1 MCGIC
6 GILNFGKDG
15 HIDKE
20 ILHRMCNVLEH
31 RGPDD
36 EGYFIG
42 TSDDGQPAGIG
53 LGIKRLSIIDLETG
67 HQPIH
72 NEDGKIWIVYNGEIY
87 NFPEL
92 RAETERRG
100 HQYYT
105 KSDTETIVHLYED
118 YGVNCVKYLRGMF
131 AFGLWDG
138 RKELLLL
145 ARDRLGQKPLVY
157 TVHRGNLI
165 FASEIKSI
173 LEYPD
178 LKRQVD
184 MDALHYYLTYQFVPS
199 PLTMF
204 AGIKK
209 LPPAN
214 ILLCDRKGN
223 IKLQRYWKLNYNNKL
238 KLDEKEYSHRI
249 LDLLK
254 ESTKIR
260 LISDVPL
267 GAFLSGGLDSSAVV
281 GVMSQLVDKPVKTFS
296 VGFQEKSFTELKYAR
311 LVADY
316 FHTEHFEFMVK
327 PSVIDILPRLIWHY
341 NEPFADPS
349 AIPTYYIARETA
361 RYVKVALNG
370 DGGDENFAG
379 YDRYRANKLSTYY
392 TKLPKFI
399 REVIVKG
406 LIRNLPESTKRKDLI
421 KRLKQFVQAS
431 SLSPERRNVKWHSFF
446 DDPEKQNLYSEEMQD
461 RFRDFDTFSYMADI
475 TNQSDGEDFLDKILY
490 TDMMTYLPENLLVKM
505 DIATMAN
512 SLEARSPFLDH
523 KLIEFT
529 AQIPAHLKLKGF
541 TSKYILK
548 KALRNLLP
556 REILHRDKM
565 GFGLPI
571 GEWFRQELK
580 SYVQGVLLDKK
591 CTDRGY
597 FNRETVQR
605 LLDEHIL
612 GRVDHGYRLWILL
625 NLELWH
631 QMFIDGDLK
640 PCTD

>member
-1 MCGIC
+1 
-6 GILNFGKDG
+6 
-15 HIDKE
+15 
-20 ILHRMCNVLEH
+20 MCNVLEH

-36 EGYFIG
+36 EGYYIG
-42 TSDDGQPAGIG
+42 MDNNEKGAGIG

-72 NEDGKIWIVYNGEIY
+72 SEDEKIWIVYNGEVY
-87 NFPEL
+87 NFQEL
-92 RAETERRG
+92 RAETERKG
-100 HQYYT
+100 HHYYT
-105 KSDTETIVHLYED
+105 ETDTETIVHLYEE
-118 YGVNCVKYLRGMF
+118 YGTDCVKHLRGMF
-131 AFGLWDG
+131 AFALWDS
-138 RKELLLL
+138 RRQLLFL

-157 TVHRGNLI
+157 TLHRGNLI

-178 LKRQVD
+178 LKREVNIN
-184 MDALHYYLTYQFVPS
+184 ALHYYLTYQFVPS

-204 AGIKK
+204 EGIKK
-209 LPPAN
+209 LPPAS
-214 ILLCDRKGN
+214 IMTCDREGN
-223 IKLQRYWKLNYNNKL
+223 IEIERYWQLNYKNKL
-238 KLDEKEYSHRI
+238 KLDEREYSRQI
-249 LDLLK
+249 LDLLE
-254 ESTKIR
+254 ESTKLR

-281 GVMSQLVDKPVKTFS
+281 GMMSQLMDKPVKTFS
-296 VGFQEKSFTELKYAR
+296 VGFEEKSFTELKYAR

-327 PSVIDILPRLIWHY
+327 PNVIDILPRLIWHY

-349 AIPTYYIARETA
+349 AIPTYYIARET
-361 RYVKVALNG
+361 RKYVKVALNG

-379 YDRYRANKLSTYY
+379 YDRYKANKLSGYY
-392 TKLPKFI
+392 TKIPKFI
-399 REVIVKG
+399 REVMIKR
-406 LIRNLPESTKRKDLI
+406 LISNLPESAKRKDAI
-421 KRLKQFVQAS
+421 GRLKRFVQAS
-431 SLSPERRNVKWHSFF
+431 SFSPERRNVKWHSFF
-446 DDPEKQNLYSEEMQD
+446 DDQEKQDLYSEELRN
-461 RFRDFDTFSYMADI
+461 RFKNFDSFNYMTDVFD
-475 TNQSDGEDFLDKILY
+475 QSDAEEFLDKILY
-490 TDMMTYLPENLLVKM
+490 TDIMTYLPENLLVKM

-529 AQIPAHLKLKGF
+529 AQIPSNLKLKGF

-548 KALRNLLP
+548 RALKNLLP
-556 REILHRDKM
+556 RKILHRDKM

-571 GEWFRQELK
+571 GEWFRRELR
-580 SYVQGVLLDKK
+580 SYVQAVLLDKR
-591 CTDRGY
+591 CIDRGY
-597 FNRETVQR
+597 FKKDAIQQ
-605 LLDEHIL
+605 LLDEHIF

-631 QMFIDGDLK
+631 RIFIDGDLK

>member
-1 MCGIC
+1 
-6 GILNFGKDG
+6 
-15 HIDKE
+15 
-20 ILHRMCNVLEH
+20 MCNVLEH

-36 EGYFIG
+36 EGYYIG
-42 TSDDGQPAGIG
+42 MDNNEKGAGIG

-72 NEDGKIWIVYNGEIY
+72 SEDEKIWIVYNGEVY
-87 NFPEL
+87 NFQEL
-92 RAETERRG
+92 RAETERKG
-100 HQYYT
+100 HHYYT
-105 KSDTETIVHLYED
+105 ETDTETIVHLYEE
-118 YGVNCVKYLRGMF
+118 YGTDCVKHLRGMF
-131 AFGLWDG
+131 AFALWDS
-138 RKELLLL
+138 RRQLLFL

-157 TVHRGNLI
+157 TLHRGNLI

-178 LKRQVD
+178 LKREVNIN
-184 MDALHYYLTYQFVPS
+184 ALHYYLTYQFVPS

-204 AGIKK
+204 EGIKK
-209 LPPAN
+209 LPPAS
-214 ILLCDRKGN
+214 IMTCDREGN
-223 IKLQRYWKLNYNNKL
+223 IEIERYWQLNYKNKL
-238 KLDEKEYSHRI
+238 KLDEREYSRQI
-249 LDLLK
+249 LDLLE
-254 ESTKIR
+254 ESTKLR

-281 GVMSQLVDKPVKTFS
+281 GMMSQLMDKPVKTFS
-296 VGFQEKSFTELKYAR
+296 VGFDEQSFSELHYAR
-311 LVADY
+311 FVADH
-316 FHTEHFEFMVK
+316 FHTEHFEFIVK
-327 PSVIDILPRLIWHY
+327 PNAIEILPRLIWHY

-349 AIPTYYIARETA
+349 AIPTYYIARETGK
-361 RYVKVALNG
+361 YVKVALNG

-379 YDRYRANKLSTYY
+379 YDRYKANKLSNYY
-392 TKLPKFI
+392 TKIPKFI
-399 REVIVKG
+399 REVMIKR
-406 LIRNLPESTKRKDLI
+406 LISNLPESAKRKDAI
-421 KRLKQFVQAS
+421 GRLKRFVQAS
-431 SLSPERRNVKWHSFF
+431 SFSPERRNVKWHSFF
-446 DDPEKQNLYSEEMQD
+446 DDQEKQDLYSEEL
-461 RFRDFDTFSYMADI
+461 RNRLKNFDSFNYMTDVFD
-475 TNQSDGEDFLDKILY
+475 QSDGEEFLDKILY
-490 TDMMTYLPENLLVKM
+490 TDIMTYLPENLLVKM

-512 SLEARSPFLDH
+512 SLEARSPFLDY

-529 AQIPAHLKLKGF
+529 AQIPSNLKLKGF

-580 SYVQGVLLDKK
+580 SYVQAVLLDKR
-591 CTDRGY
+591 CIDRGY
-597 FNRETVQR
+597 FKKDAIQQ
-605 LLDEHIL
+605 LLDEHIS

>member
-6 GILNFGKDG
+6 GIVNFDKEG
-15 HIDKE
+15 HIDGE
-20 ILHRMCNVLEH
+20 ILKKMCDVLEH

-42 TSDDGQPAGIG
+42 TADNGQPAGIG
-53 LGIKRLSIIDLETG
+53 LGIKRLAIIDLETG
-67 HQPIH
+67 HQPIR

-92 RAETERRG
+92 RAETERKG
-100 HQYYT
+100 HKYYT
-105 KSDTETIVHLYED
+105 KSDTETIIHLYED
-118 YGVNCVKYLRGMF
+118 YGANCVKYLRGMF

-138 RKELLLL
+138 HKEQLLL

-157 TVHRGNLI
+157 TVHQGNLI

-173 LEYPD
+173 LQYPG
-178 LKRQVD
+178 LKCQVD

-204 AGIKK
+204 EGINK
-209 LPPAN
+209 LPPAST
-214 ILLCDRKGN
+214 LLCDRKGN
-223 IKLQRYWKLNYNNKL
+223 IKLQRYWQLNYNNKL
-238 KLDEKEYSHRI
+238 KLDEKEYSRRI
-249 LDLLK
+249 LDLLE
-254 ESTKIR
+254 ESTKMR

-267 GAFLSGGLDSSAVV
+267 GAFLSGGLDSSTVV
-281 GVMSQLVDKPVKTFS
+281 GMMSRLVDKPVKTFS
-296 VGFQEKSFTELKYAR
+296 VGFEEKSFTELKYAR

-327 PSVIDILPRLIWHY
+327 PNVIEILPRLIWHY

-379 YDRYRANKLSTYY
+379 YDRYKANKLSSYY
-392 TKLPKFI
+392 GKLPEFI
-399 REVIVKG
+399 REVIIRRLV
-406 LIRNLPESTKRKDLI
+406 RNLPESTKRKDLI
-421 KRLKQFVQAS
+421 RRLKQFIQAS
-431 SLSPERRNVKWHSFF
+431 SFSPERRNAKWHSFF
-446 DDPEKQNLYSEEMQD
+446 DDDMKQSLYREEMRD
-461 RFRDFDTFSYMADI
+461 RFRNFDTFGYMADI
-475 TNQSDGEDFLDKILY
+475 TSQSNGEDFLDKILY
-490 TDMMTYLPENLLVKM
+490 TDMMTYLPDNLLVKM

-512 SLEARSPFLDH
+512 SLETRSPFLDH

-548 KALRNLLP
+548 KALRDLLP
-556 REILHRDKM
+556 REILHRGKM

-580 SYVQGVLLDKK
+580 GYVREILLHKR
-591 CTDRGY
+591 CIDRGY
-597 FNRETVQR
+597 FEKETVQQ
-605 LLDEHIL
+605 LLEEHIS
-612 GRVDHGYRLWILL
+612 GKVDHGYRLWILL

-640 PCTD
+640 FCTD

>member
-42 TSDDGQPAGIG
+42 TSNNGQPAGIG

-72 NEDGKIWIVYNGEIY
+72 NEDEKIWVVYNGEVY
-87 NFPEL
+87 NFQEL
-92 RAETERRG
+92 RAETERKG
-100 HQYYT
+100 HHYYT

-118 YGVNCVKYLRGMF
+118 YGADCVKYLRGMF

-138 RKELLLL
+138 HRQQLFL

-157 TVHRGNLI
+157 TLHRGNLI

-178 LKRQVD
+178 LKREVNIN
-184 MDALHYYLTYQFVPS
+184 ALHYYLTYQFVPS

-204 AGIKK
+204 EGIKK
-209 LPPAN
+209 LPPAS
-214 ILLCDRKGN
+214 IMTCDREGN
-223 IKLQRYWKLNYNNKL
+223 IEIERYWTPIYKNKL
-238 KLDEKEYSHRI
+238 KLDEEEYCSRI
-249 LDLLK
+249 LDLLR
-254 ESTKIR
+254 ESTKMR

-281 GVMSQLVDKPVKTFS
+281 GMMSQLMDKPVKTFS
-296 VGFQEKSFTELKYAR
+296 VGFDEQSFSELHYAR
-311 LVADY
+311 FVADH
-316 FHTEHFEFMVK
+316 FRTEHFEFIVK
-327 PSVIDILPRLIWHY
+327 PNVIEILPRLIWHY

-349 AIPTYYIARETA
+349 AIPTYYIARET
-361 RYVKVALNG
+361 RKYVKVALNG

-379 YDRYRANKLSTYY
+379 YDRYKANKLSNYY
-392 TKLPKFI
+392 TKIPKFI
-399 REVIVKG
+399 REVVIKG

-421 KRLKQFVQAS
+421 RRLKQFVQAS
-431 SLSPERRNVKWHSFF
+431 SFSPERRNVKWHSFF
-446 DDPEKQNLYSEEMQD
+446 DDQEKQDLYSEELRN
-461 RFRDFDTFSYMADI
+461 RFKNFDSFNYMTDVFD
-475 TNQSDGEDFLDKILY
+475 QSDAEEFLDKILY
-490 TDMMTYLPENLLVKM
+490 TDIMTYLPENLLVKM

-529 AQIPAHLKLKGF
+529 AQIPSNLKLKGF

-548 KALRNLLP
+548 RALKNLLP
-556 REILHRDKM
+556 RKILHRDKM

-571 GEWFRQELK
+571 GEWFRRELR
-580 SYVQGVLLDKK
+580 SYVQAVLLDKR
-591 CTDRGY
+591 CIDRGY
-597 FNRETVQR
+597 FKKDAIQQ
-605 LLDEHIL
+605 LLDEHIS
-612 GRVDHGYRLWILL
+612 GRMDHGYRLWILL

-631 QMFIDGDLK
+631 RIFIDGDLK
-640 PCTD
+640 LCTD

>member
-6 GILNFGKDG
+6 GIFNFGKQEN
-15 HIDKE
+15 INEE
-20 ILHRMCNVLEH
+20 ILHKMSNVLEH

-42 TSDDGQPAGIG
+42 TSDSGQPLGIG

-100 HQYYT
+100 HRYYT

-118 YGVNCVKYLRGMF
+118 YGTDCVKYLRGMF

-138 RKELLLL
+138 RREQLLL

-178 LKRQVD
+178 LKREVD

-199 PLTMF
+199 PFTMF
-204 AGIKK
+204 EGIKK

-223 IKLQRYWKLNYNNKL
+223 IKLERYWELNYKNKL
-238 KLDEKEYSHRI
+238 KLGEKEYSRKI

-254 ESTKIR
+254 ESTKMR

-267 GAFLSGGLDSSAVV
+267 GAFLSGGLDSSTVV
-281 GVMSQLVDKPVKTFS
+281 GVMSRLVDKPVKTFS
-296 VGFQEKSFTELKYAR
+296 VGFEEKSFTELKYAR

-327 PSVIDILPRLIWHY
+327 PNVIEILPRLIWHY

-349 AIPTYYIARETA
+349 AIPTYYIARET
-361 RYVKVALNG
+361 RKYVKVALNG

-379 YDRYRANKLSTYY
+379 YDRYKANKLSGYY

-399 REVIVKG
+399 REVVIKG

-421 KRLKQFVQAS
+421 RRLKQFVQAS
-431 SLSPERRNVKWHSFF
+431 SFSPEGRNVKWHSFF
-446 DDPEKQNLYSEEMQD
+446 DDREKQDLYSKEMQD
-461 RFRDFDTFSYMADI
+461 RFRDFDTFNYMADI
-475 TNQSDGEDFLDKILY
+475 TKESDGEDFLDKILY
-490 TDMMTYLPENLLVKM
+490 TDLMTYLPENLLVKM

-512 SLEARSPFLDH
+512 SLETRSPFLDH

-548 KALRNLLP
+548 KALRNILP
-556 REILHRDKM
+556 REILHRGKM

-571 GEWFRQELK
+571 GEWFRRELK
-580 SYVQGVLLDKK
+580 GYVQGILLHKR
-591 CTDRGY
+591 CIDRGY
-597 FNRETVQR
+597 FEKGTVQR
-605 LLDEHIL
+605 LLDEHIS
-612 GRVDHGYRLWILL
+612 GKVDHGYRLWILL

-640 PCTD
+640 FCPD

>member
-6 GILNFGKDG
+6 GIVNFDNDG
-15 HIDKE
+15 HIDGE
-20 ILHRMCNVLEH
+20 ILRRMCDVLKH

-36 EGYFIG
+36 EGYFTG
-42 TSDDGQPAGIG
+42 TSDSGGPPGIG
-53 LGIKRLSIIDLETG
+53 LGIKRLAIIDLETG

-72 NEDGKIWIVYNGEIY
+72 NEDGKIWVVYNGEIY

-92 RAETERRG
+92 REETERRG
-100 HQYYT
+100 HKYYT

-118 YGVNCVKYLRGMF
+118 YGASCVKYLRGMF

-138 RKELLLL
+138 HRNELLL

-173 LEYPD
+173 LQYPG
-178 LKRQVD
+178 LKCQVN
-184 MDALHYYLTYQFVPS
+184 MDALHYYLTYQFVPG

-204 AGIKK
+204 EGIKK

-214 ILLCDRKGN
+214 VLLCDRKGN
-223 IKLQRYWKLNYNNKL
+223 IKLQRYWQLNYSNKL
-238 KLDEKEYSHRI
+238 KLNEKEYSRRI

-254 ESTKIR
+254 ESTKMR

-267 GAFLSGGLDSSAVV
+267 GAFLSGGLDSSTVV
-281 GVMSQLVDKPVKTFS
+281 GLMSRLADKPVKTFS
-296 VGFQEKSFTELKYAR
+296 VGFEEKSFTELKYAR

-316 FHTEHFEFMVK
+316 FHTEHSEFMVK
-327 PSVIDILPRLIWHY
+327 PDVIEILPRLIWHY

-349 AIPTYYIARETA
+349 AIPTYYIGRETA
-361 RYVKVALNG
+361 KYVKVALNG

-379 YDRYRANKLSTYY
+379 YDRYKANKLSTYY
-392 TKLPKFI
+392 GKLPEFVREAII
-399 REVIVKG
+399 RRLV
-406 LIRNLPESTKRKDLI
+406 RNLPESTKRKDLI
-421 KRLKQFVQAS
+421 RRLKQFVQAS
-431 SLSPERRNVKWHSFF
+431 SFSPERRNVKWHSFF
-446 DDPEKQNLYSEEMQD
+446 DDDMKQSLYSEKTRD
-461 RFRDFDTFSYMADI
+461 RFRDFDTFGYMADI
-475 TNQSDGEDFLDKILY
+475 TGQSDAEDFLDRILY
-490 TDMMTYLPENLLVKM
+490 TDMMTYLPDNLLVKM

-512 SLEARSPFLDH
+512 SLETRSPFLDY
-523 KLIEFT
+523 KLIEFS
-529 AQIPAHLKLKGF
+529 AQIPARLKLRGF

-548 KALRNLLP
+548 KALKNLLP
-556 REILHRDKM
+556 GEILYRGKM

-571 GEWFRQELK
+571 GEWLRGGLK
-580 SYVQGVLLDKK
+580 SYVQEVLLHKR
-591 CTDRGY
+591 CIDRGY
-597 FNRETVQR
+597 FEKETVQR
-605 LLDEHIL
+605 LLDEHIS

-631 QMFIDGDLK
+631 QMFLDGDLK
-640 PCTD
+640 FCTD

>member
-6 GILNFGKDG
+6 GIFDFGKQEN
-15 HIDKE
+15 IDEE
-20 ILHRMCNVLEH
+20 ILRKMSNVLEH

-42 TSDDGQPAGIG
+42 TSDNGQPPGIG

-92 RAETERRG
+92 KMETERRG
-100 HQYYT
+100 HKYYT

-118 YGVNCVKYLRGMF
+118 YGVDCVNYLRGMF

-138 RKELLLL
+138 HREELLL

-157 TVHRGNLI
+157 AVHKGNLI

-173 LEYPD
+173 LQYPD
-178 LKRQVD
+178 LERRVN
-184 MDALHYYLTYQFVPS
+184 MDALHHYLTYQFVPS

-204 AGIKK
+204 EGIKK
-209 LPPAN
+209 LPPAS
-214 ILLCDRKGN
+214 ILLCDRKGD
-223 IKLQRYWKLNYNNKL
+223 IKLRRYWKLNYGNKL
-238 KLDEKEYSHRI
+238 KLNEKEYCRRI
-249 LDLLK
+249 MDLLK
-254 ESTKIR
+254 ESTKMR

-267 GAFLSGGLDSSAVV
+267 GAFLSGGLDSSTVV
-281 GVMSQLVDKPVKTFS
+281 GVMSQLADKPVKTFS
-296 VGFQEKSFTELKYAR
+296 VGFEEKSFTELKYAR
-311 LVADY
+311 LVSDY

-327 PSVIDILPRLIWHY
+327 PDVIEILPRLIWHY

-379 YDRYRANKLSTYY
+379 YDRYKANKLSGYY
-392 TKLPKFI
+392 AKLPEFV
-399 REVIVKG
+399 REVVIKRMVK
-406 LIRNLPESTKRKDLI
+406 NLPESTRRKDLI
-421 KRLKQFVQAS
+421 RRMKQFIQAS
-431 SLSPERRNVKWHSFF
+431 SFSPERRNVKWHSFF
-446 DDPEKQNLYSEEMQD
+446 DDDGKQDLYSEKMQN
-461 RFRDFDTFSYMADI
+461 RFKALDTFSYMADI

-490 TDMMTYLPENLLVKM
+490 TDLMTYLPDNLLVKM

-512 SLEARSPFLDH
+512 SVETRSPFLDH

-529 AQIPAHLKLKGF
+529 AQIPVQLKLKGF

-548 KALRNLLP
+548 EAIRNLLP
-556 REILHRDKM
+556 REIVHRDKM
-565 GFGLPI
+565 GFGVPI

-580 SYVQGVLLDKK
+580 GYVQEILLHKR
-591 CTDRGY
+591 CISRGY
-597 FNRETVQR
+597 FKKETVQQ
-605 LLDEHIL
+605 LLDEHIS
-612 GRVDHGYRLWILL
+612 GKIDHGYRLWILL

-640 PCTD
+640 IRTH